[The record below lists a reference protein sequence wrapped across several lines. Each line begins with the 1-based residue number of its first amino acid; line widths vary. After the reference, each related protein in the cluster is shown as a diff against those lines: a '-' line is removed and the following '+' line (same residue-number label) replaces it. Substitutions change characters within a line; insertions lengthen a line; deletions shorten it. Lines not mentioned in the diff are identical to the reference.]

1 MFGMRR
7 KAYCKNKNSIK
18 LRDSLSIKMIVK
30 VHKTGDG
37 RKIVAVCDKD
47 LLGKKFEEGK
57 LQLDLASNFYKG
69 DEKEEEE
76 IIKILNDGNIIN
88 FVGKK
93 SINLGLKQ
101 GIIAKNNIIRI
112 KKIPHAQAILN

>member
-1 MFGMRR
+1 
-7 KAYCKNKNSIK
+7 
-18 LRDSLSIKMIVK
+18 MIVK